1 MADLKTMK
9 LKRALYLGYYLK
21 ELDREKFDRFL
32 KYAVEQT
39 GNSKTDILS
48 DLLKSVFKYNISI
61 LEYFQ
66 FHFFKRSEEER
77 REWAGTG
84 FMYEYQLKMNPM
96 SERQILDDKTLF
108 YRNYGEYFVHKVA
121 DAEDLKNK
129 PELAEAIL
137 NNTSGK
143 LVLKAS
149 DGKCG
154 AEVEIRDC
162 KDFDPSTLISYMQEH
177 EYGLV
182 EEFIEQHP
190 EMNRLSP
197 SGVNTVRIIT
207 QINYNGG
214 VDILG
219 CRLRI
224 SVDSPVDNMAAGNLA
239 APVDEAT
246 GKVTGPAVYSDITK
260 PEEEVHPVTQV
271 KIPDFQIPYFIEARE
286 MVKEAAMKHPQNR
299 SIGWDVVIT
308 EKGPGLIEGNHDW
321 CKLLWQ
327 LPVQEGLRGMLEH
340 YQAKMGTDKIERI
353 QSLT

>member
-1 MADLKTMK
+1 MK

-21 ELDREKFDRFL
+21 ELDKEKFDLFL
-32 KYAVEQT
+32 KHTKKLT
-39 GNSKTDILS
+39 GKSRTELLSDILR
-48 DLLKSVFKYNISI
+48 SVFKYNISI

-66 FHFFKRSEEER
+66 FRFFKRSEEER

-108 YRNYGEYFVHKVA
+108 YKNYGEYFVHKVA
-121 DAEDLKNK
+121 DAEDLENK
-129 PELAEAIL
+129 PELTQAIL
-137 NNTSGK
+137 NNSSGK

-162 KDFDPSTLISYMQEH
+162 KDFDQSTLVSYMQEH

-190 EMNRLSP
+190 EINRLSP

-207 QINYNGG
+207 QINDNGG

-239 APVDEAT
+239 APVNKAT

-260 PEEEVHPVTQV
+260 PIKEVHPVTQV

-286 MVKEAAMKHPQNR
+286 MVKKAAMKHPQNR

-308 EKGPGLIEGNHDW
+308 ERGPGLIEGNHDW

-327 LPVQEGLRGMLEH
+327 LPVQKGLKPVLENFLGA
-340 YQAKMGTDKIERI
+340 YKANNNAELESVT
-353 QSLT
+353 